1 VLGDEVF
8 ERRVNIS
15 TQANTD
21 VEEVIRILAEKADL
35 NFVYGEGVINGKIT
49 LNLRDVPLGVAL
61 QSLLSTQDL
70 AIVREGENV
79 LRIASRKSLKPGVV
93 ADMRTVYIKL
103 NWVPAESLSKTLGGA
118 VHGSGGNIQSHADSN
133 TLIITD
139 TPSNVALLRD
149 LVAQLDVP
157 EKQVMIEARMVELLL
172 TAGRELGSKINITK
186 HDGSGNSPLVTDA

>member
-1 VLGDEVF
+1 
-8 ERRVNIS
+8 
-15 TQANTD
+15 
-21 VEEVIRILAEKADL
+21 
-35 NFVYGEGVINGKIT
+35 
-49 LNLRDVPLGVAL
+49 
-61 QSLLSTQDL
+61 DL

-79 LRIASRKSLKPGVV
+79 LRIAPRKSLKPGVV

-172 TAGRELGSKINITK
+172 RAGRELGSEINITK
-186 HDGSGNSPLVTDA
+186 HDGSGNSRLVADADGNVVGEALEGIISGLGGSAGNPTLGFGSAVSVLGNRY